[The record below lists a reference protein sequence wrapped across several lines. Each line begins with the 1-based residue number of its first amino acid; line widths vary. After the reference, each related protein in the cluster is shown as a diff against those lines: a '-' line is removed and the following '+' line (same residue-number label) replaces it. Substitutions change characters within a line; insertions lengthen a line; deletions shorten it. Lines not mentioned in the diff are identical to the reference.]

1 MSFLTALL
9 ELIVCV
15 VVVLGIVILGHAY
28 DDYLKKK
35 GNYSLWV
42 QEHELEE
49 WWKKEMKRQKKLEK
63 EKKKHASDRN
73 NN

>member
-1 MSFLTALL
+1 MSFLTALI
-9 ELIVCV
+9 EVIVCV

-28 DDYLKKK
+28 DNYLNKKD
-35 GNYSLWV
+35 NYSLWV
-42 QEHELEE
+42 QERELEE
-49 WWKKEMKRQKKLEK
+49 WWKKEMKRQRKLEK